1 MSKKMTKYTQERMLL
16 KHKPRK
22 ILNLEERVQAIRM
35 YDEIPIYQRVALAFK
50 CSWEQIKTI
59 IANRKEIL
67 KYYAS
72 CQIIDVIK
80 DDPKVVRHKKIN
92 FLGNCMYE
100 YIKRA
105 HFHRL
110 MKITDDVIREK
121 ALEFRDII
129 KIEKFYPNRAWIT
142 DFKSVFNIDLEQIN
156 QIIITRKP
164 PRSLSC
170 QDIIAYCAKEVD
182 NALSSKPGSSK
193 NPIIPENDKNTIE
206 INDDNE
212 QSKGHKLD
220 YCENDEEEFDDI
232 DDDEDDEEIFNEHEE
247 GPTIDFS
254 NYTEDLETNEDVKPN
269 LSDLPP
275 YTEDEKKTIKIP
287 TTTTTSLTTTP
298 IATKETATAIL
309 RQLLTENEIKQEK
322 PDKADNKTSSTSTQS
337 QQQIAPK
344 RLCTSTSTITNYQE
358 ALEFMRPLE
367 DFALAQED
375 FKAINLLNQLAQLYE
390 KSTKRKRF
398 H

>member
-182 NALSSKPGSSK
+182 NALSSKPGK
-193 NPIIPENDKNTIE
+193 
-206 INDDNE
+206 
-212 QSKGHKLD
+212 
-220 YCENDEEEFDDI
+220 
-232 DDDEDDEEIFNEHEE
+232 
-247 GPTIDFS
+247 
-254 NYTEDLETNEDVKPN
+254 TNEDVKPN